1 MARRIIHLALF
12 KEDQVDET
20 AEALEA
26 LRGMGIV
33 DRDISVI
40 SGTPFSEKMLGRP
53 MTWTRVPII
62 AIAGAVVGFLVAAFL
77 NFGTPLL
84 YPIRV
89 GGMALQTIP
98 TSFVIFFELTML
110 GLLISTFIGVFVES
124 ISPSYGPA
132 GYDPRISDGQIG
144 VLFWA
149 PPELDPKLHETL
161 TGLGAEIIHGT
172 ETKKLWLF

>member
-33 DRDISVI
+33 DQDISVI

-53 MTWTRVPII
+53 MSWTRVPLIGV
-62 AIAGAVVGFLVAAFL
+62 AGAVVGFVAGLRSTWYAAALSHPRGRDPANDPDFVHHL
-77 NFGTPLL
+77 FRADHAGPADRHF
-84 YPIRV
+84 PGRV
-89 GGMALQTIP
+89 HRM
-98 TSFVIFFELTML
+98 
-110 GLLISTFIGVFVES
+110 
-124 ISPSYGPA
+124 ISPSFGPP
-132 GYDPRISDGQIG
+132 GYDPRITDGHIG

-149 PPELDPKLHETL
+149 PPELDPKLHEAL
-161 TGLGAEIIHGT
+161 SGLGAEIIHGA